1 MEYPEYTKL
10 VKVDFDTGEIETV
23 GYEKNDL
30 EKAVEAEKEL
40 RRFERYEKTVR
51 VPCFGW
57 KYG

>member
-40 RRFERYEKTVR
+40 RRFERYEMTVR